1 MNTIG
6 LLLVLGL
13 AFYALKH
20 KSQKTRNMLL
30 VVSALL
36 GFCIF
41 SVEGFVIAPGAPM
54 GDKFREPEPYSP
66 ATTWHE
72 YDDWDATD
80 DRSGSP
86 LGGQGSL
93 SIRDGTP
100 ITVYGSVN
108 RYIINGNDP
117 ITLDGQSDISTDIT
131 CKVGKQD
138 NDRVIYNP
146 SADASTWQLG
156 PGGDTRASDM
166 DTYLS
171 CVEPTTACPPVE
183 SVESAESDIDAQNAT
198 CGPGKTYKT
207 TISAA
212 DTYTGDSGETNYIA
226 SCCEDP
232 SDSQQCTLLVALKN
246 IFK

>member
-1 MNTIG
+1 
-6 LLLVLGL
+6 
-13 AFYALKH
+13 
-20 KSQKTRNMLL
+20 MLL

-41 SVEGFVIAPGAPM
+41 SVEGFVIEPGKYM
-54 GDKFREPEPYSP
+54 GNSFNEPEPRSP
-66 ATTWHE
+66 ATT
-72 YDDWDATD
+72 ATG
-80 DRSGSP
+80 RKPGNP
-86 LGGQGSL
+86 LGGNDGPRDPSGRIL
-93 SIRDGTP
+93 STRDGSP

-146 SADASTWQLG
+146 SADASTWQLQLG
-156 PGGDTRASDM
+156 ADTRSSDM

-183 SVESAESDIDAQNAT
+183 SDNDAQNAT
-198 CGPGKTYKT
+198 CGTGKTYKT
-207 TISAA
+207 TISGT
-212 DTYTGDSGETNYIA
+212 DTYTGDLGETNYIA
-226 SCCEDP
+226 SCCEDQ
-232 SDSQQCTLLVALKN
+232 SDSQQCTFPVAWSN
-246 IFK
+246 WWEGG

>member
-1 MNTIG
+1 
-6 LLLVLGL
+6 
-13 AFYALKH
+13 
-20 KSQKTRNMLL
+20 MLL

-41 SVEGFVIAPGAPM
+41 SVEGFVIAPGAVM
-54 GDKFREPEPYSP
+54 GNKFREPEPHSP
-66 ATTWHE
+66 ATNTPG
-72 YDDWDATD
+72 
-80 DRSGSP
+80 RFRPGSP
-86 LGGQGSL
+86 LGGQGDL
-93 SIRDGTP
+93 SSRDGSP

-146 SADASTWQLG
+146 SADASTWQLQLG
-156 PGGDTRASDM
+156 ADTRSSDM

-183 SVESAESDIDAQNAT
+183 SDNDAQNAT
-198 CGPGKTYKT
+198 CGTGKTYKT
-207 TISAA
+207 TISGT
-212 DTYTGDSGETNYIA
+212 DTYTGVSGGANYIA
-226 SCCEDP
+226 SCCEDQ
-232 SDSQQCTLLVALKN
+232 SDSQQCTFPVAWSN
-246 IFK
+246 WWEGG